1 MKGILFSG
9 DRKLKIE
16 DLPRP
21 KPGEGEVL
29 IEMKASGICGSD
41 LMLYRKP
48 SGEFPEQK
56 RSVVMGHEPCGV
68 VAELG
73 PSSRNLKV
81 GDRVIIHHHLGCG
94 NCTYCQS
101 GWPQHCIHGPTIYG
115 WTLNGGHEDYMVC
128 ADRVCIP
135 LPDELTFEEGASCA
149 CCTGTAFQALKRLA
163 PSGRDTL
170 VVFGQG
176 PVGLSVNILAKA
188 MGSRVIAIDTITE
201 RLELGKRLGA
211 DEVVNTGTADP
222 VTAVRELTGGE
233 GADVAVDCTGV
244 EIARINTLKSARIWG
259 RVCFLGEHGT
269 ATFEMTPQI
278 IHKQLT
284 IYGSWT
290 FGRQV
295 LTELTDFIVKRKVPL
310 KDTITDR
317 FPLAQA
323 EEAYKLF
330 DKGKTGKVVFVW

>member
-1 MKGILFSG
+1 
-9 DRKLKIE
+9 
-16 DLPRP
+16 
-21 KPGEGEVL
+21 
-29 IEMKASGICGSD
+29 
-41 LMLYRKP
+41 
-48 SGEFPEQK
+48 
-56 RSVVMGHEPCGV
+56 
-68 VAELG
+68 
-73 PSSRNLKV
+73 
-81 GDRVIIHHHLGCG
+81 
-94 NCTYCQS
+94 
-101 GWPQHCIHGPTIYG
+101 
-115 WTLNGGHEDYMVC
+115 MVC

-188 MGSRVIAIDTITE
+188 IGSRVIAIDTITE